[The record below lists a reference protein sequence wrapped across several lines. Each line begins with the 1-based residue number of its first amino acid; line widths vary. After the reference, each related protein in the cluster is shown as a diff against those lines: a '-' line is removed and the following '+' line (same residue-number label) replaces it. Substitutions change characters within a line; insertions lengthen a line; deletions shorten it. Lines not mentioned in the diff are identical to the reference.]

1 MKQTFFVSLD
11 IEAAA
16 NLIDRAV
23 VDKSIT
29 GQCIDTYTLDSESS
43 QCRVMVYEKHFL
55 RVSNRLT
62 LTVVIDNFDGKTRV
76 HCVSGGGGDALLG
89 CVRSVCRRGRKGTVG
104 VHYITFY
111 LGGDKDNEEDHR
123 VVTGSGGRE
132 CADWLRARAGR
143 DSG

>member
-1 MKQTFFVSLD
+1 MKQTFFVSVD
-11 IEAAA
+11 IDAAA

-76 HCVSGGGGDALLG
+76 HCVSGGGGDALRFDWG
-89 CVRSVCRRGRKGTVG
+89 ASDRFAG
-104 VHYITFY
+104 VVEKALSAYII
-111 LGGDKDNEEDHR
+111 
-123 VVTGSGGRE
+123 
-132 CADWLRARAGR
+132 
-143 DSG
+143 